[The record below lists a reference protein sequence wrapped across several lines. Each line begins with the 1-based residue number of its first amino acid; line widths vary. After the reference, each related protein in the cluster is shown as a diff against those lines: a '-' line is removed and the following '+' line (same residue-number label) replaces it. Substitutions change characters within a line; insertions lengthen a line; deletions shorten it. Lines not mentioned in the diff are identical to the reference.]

1 MVTFRDGKPY
11 KAGYRKFKMK
21 TVAGTDDYASLAETV
36 SRRAAEYEKYS
47 EMAANGEPSSN
58 YFGQKPDL
66 LLMDGGRGQVS
77 AAKAALAGTALA
89 DVPLYG
95 MVKDD
100 HHRTRAI
107 VDSEGREIAINMDET
122 HRFANAYRKQQMKQK
137 SYSSTLT
144 EVPGVGPKTAKA
156 LMTQFKSVGAVKE
169 ATPDQLENTPG
180 VGRQMAQTIYEYFHP
195 QG

>member
-1 MVTFRDGKPY
+1 MAHTNAVERLARESGRYAREEKLLDELAQVLGLPKPPRTIESYDISNWGDGTSVCGMVTFRDGKPY

-89 DVPLYG
+89 DVP
-95 MVKDD
+95 
-100 HHRTRAI
+100 
-107 VDSEGREIAINMDET
+107 
-122 HRFANAYRKQQMKQK
+122 
-137 SYSSTLT
+137 ST
-144 EVPGVGPKTAKA
+144 AW
-156 LMTQFKSVGAVKE
+156 
-169 ATPDQLENTPG
+169 
-180 VGRQMAQTIYEYFHP
+180 
-195 QG
+195 